1 MAAMS
6 VKMDRFCQ
14 EYVID
19 YNGTEAAVR
28 AGYSEKRAAAQAS
41 TLLRRADVMTR
52 VAELQREQTQRLGL
66 SSDRVVMELWEIY
79 KRCMQAEPVMVW
91 DPVAH
96 EKVPSDAEY
105 TFDANGAVKALKL
118 IGEHIGMWN
127 RTELKLTDETAQSKL
142 AQLLERL
149 DMT

>member
-1 MAAMS
+1 MAAMT
-6 VKMDRFCQ
+6 VKMDRFCE

-41 TLLRRADVMTR
+41 TLLKREDVMER
-52 VAELQREQTQRLGL
+52 IAELQKEQAQRLGL
-66 SSDRVVMELWEIY
+66 SADRVVMELWEIY
-79 KRCMQAEPVMVW
+79 KRCMQAEPVMEW
-91 DPVAH
+91 DAEAH
-96 EKVPSDAEY
+96 SYVPSDAEY

-127 RTELKLTDETAQSKL
+127 RKELKLTDETAQSKMT
-142 AQLLERL
+142 QLIERL
-149 DMT
+149 DLT